1 MIIKKQSAAS
11 SILDI
16 LDGHR
21 LLIKL
26 LKKQQDAARALY
38 ESQKDAG
45 QYSKSTLLQLV
56 QLEMIATSAE
66 RLFTEQGWLLNSLD
80 RVAAKIDAQD
90 QQRIADE
97 VDAEMEQE
105 KARQEQLLLDAWYM
119 FDPS

>member
-1 MIIKKQSAAS
+1 MIIKKQSPVS
-11 SILDI
+11 SILD
-16 LDGHR
+16 LMDGHYR
-21 LLIKL
+21 MIQL

-38 ESQKDAG
+38 NSQKDNC
-45 QYSKSTLLQLV
+45 QYSKGTLL

-66 RLFTEQGWLLNSLD
+66 RLFTEQGWLYKSLE
-80 RVAAKIDAQD
+80 RVEAKIDAQD

-105 KARQEQLLLDAWYM
+105 RARQEQLLLDAWYM